1 MWCFIRCNFSY
12 IYYLLFYKLFL
23 WIYPYNYYFSI
34 NYLRHSIYYW
44 YIYICEEKEQSA
56 LNVSYFSIFVFGVLN
71 VIIYMMTTRSGGQTL
86 QCGDWFNCNLTNLTL
101 LNQRQF
107 IIFIYHGMTNFF
119 RLMTKSTISIGMTE
133 KNKWSEQLQWTN
145 CKLIFPFFPFSLF

>member
-86 QCGDWFNCNLTNLTL
+86 QCGDWFNCKLTIMINTIQTKTSFTFF
-101 LNQRQF
+101 NNR
-107 IIFIYHGMTNFF
+107 IFNCFRMSKRKKSGVKTAMRFF
-119 RLMTKSTISIGMTE
+119 QYEL
-133 KNKWSEQLQWTN
+133 
-145 CKLIFPFFPFSLF
+145 